1 MRITP
6 KKTLPKLRAV
16 SGVQPTGKL
25 HIGNYLGAVQNF
37 VFMQDRYDLVI
48 FLADLHSLTEHFT
61 PEEKTTHIL
70 DLLATYLACGIDPRK
85 TVLFQQSHIPAHA
98 QLAWILS
105 TLTPMGELERMTQ
118 FKDKAER
125 QVKNINVGLFTYP
138 VLMAADIL
146 LYNPDVV
153 PVGEDQVQ
161 HLELTRTLARHFNS
175 RFGTVFTEPKALLT
189 KASRVMSLQHP
200 DKKMS
205 KSLPPADSIFLD
217 DTQDE
222 IKKKIQRAVTDSG
235 VTSAAI
241 GKPTIGPGVRNL
253 LHLLEHFGDEET
265 RATLESQA
273 ADGVLKYSDLK
284 STLSSVIAEHFATYR
299 QKKREFLAHP
309 DELRDILQDGQKRAH
324 ALAQPMMAR
333 IEEAVGL
340 VI

>member
-6 KKTLPKLRAV
+6 KKNTPRLRAV

-48 FLADLHSLTEHFT
+48 FLADLHSLTEQFT
-61 PEEKTTHIL
+61 PEEKTNHIL
-70 DLLATYLACGIDPRK
+70 DLLATYLACGIDPKK
-85 TVLFQQSHIPAHA
+85 TILFQQSHIPAHA

-105 TLTPMGELERMTQ
+105 TLTPIGELERMTQ
-118 FKDKAER
+118 FKDKAAR

-161 HLELTRTLARHFNS
+161 HLELTRTLARHFNT
-175 RFGTVFTEPKALLT
+175 RFGSVFTEPKALLT

-200 DKKMS
+200 EKKMS
-205 KSLPPADSIFLD
+205 KSLPPADSLFLD

-222 IKKKIQRAVTDSG
+222 IRKKIQRAVTDSG
-235 VTSAAI
+235 TTSSAN
-241 GKPTIGPGVRNL
+241 KKTTIGPGVKNL
-253 LHLLEHFGDEET
+253 LHLLEHFGDEEM
-265 RATLESQA
+265 RATMEAQA
-273 ADGVLKYSDLK
+273 ADGVLKYSELK
-284 STLSSVIAEHFATYR
+284 TNVSTLIADHFAPYR
-299 QKKREFLAHP
+299 HRKREYLARP
-309 DELRDILQDGQKRAH
+309 DDLRDILHDGKKRAN
-324 ALAQPMMAR
+324 ALAEPMMAR
-333 IEEAVGL
+333 IEDAIGL